1 MLRISNN
8 IKLKV
13 KKKHSDFSSLMKDI
27 LKSEKKFIYEI
38 VSNQFVIIKVNPLY
52 RSFWMHGH
60 SPGRFIE
67 AQISAKSLNNLNPII
82 EIEEETISKNVT
94 IALVLIVACLVLY
107 CIWQGEFIMALV
119 SIVLPIFALAILHL
133 LNLQGVATFTGELID
148 EIEQ

>member
-52 RSFWMHGH
+52 RSFWMQGH
-60 SPGRFIE
+60 NPGRFVE
-67 AQISAKSLNNLNPII
+67 AKISKESLNNLNPII
-82 EIEEETISKNVT
+82 EIEEETISNNFT
-94 IALVLIVACLVLY
+94 IVLVSIVICLVLY
-107 CIWQGEFIMALV
+107 CIWQGEFIMTIGIIA
-119 SIVLPIFALAILHL
+119 LPIFSLAILHL
-133 LNLQGVATFTGELID
+133 LNMQGVATFTGEFNR
-148 EIEQ
+148 